1 MLRSAVA
8 FLAAIAL
15 ATPASSVSIRG
26 VDAGGEDAPMSI
38 PADAS
43 AASEASATAS
53 PAVSAADPMP
63 RHAAGEWTGSAH
75 AAAAAHIDSMCCQPN
90 IRLVCGTAF
99 VADACKSVC
108 SGGPAPAECGNVL
121 APAALRAPAVPAA
134 PAMPAVVAEAMAA
147 TTVATTVAT
156 TTTPPTTEAPMVDD
170 GCPRAIRTKL
180 QTMAPDALV
189 AFSQTE
195 DCPEAC
201 RHDALQLGTSE
212 GVAEDILGDI
222 MGSGKLDKKT
232 VMMVKAMYRGKLAT
246 HARALLGTTEGL
258 LQLSK
263 VGMEAGRRTVNKAA
277 SGVTVVKGDP
287 MVVKKPLARMEA
299 KNAGAV
305 KELAFMTVQMVDAEK
320 TVAAYV
326 PMTDVYKTT
335 TTTTTIVSLHHNRT
349 ECMQLA
355 RNKFV
360 GATHYVHELNG
371 ETEMADELAR
381 KM

>member
-1 MLRSAVA
+1 MRAFLVVA
-8 FLAAIAL
+8 FAAIAL

-26 VDAGGEDAPMSI
+26 VDVAGEDAPMAI
-38 PADAS
+38 PADAAAAPASS
-43 AASEASATAS
+43 AAAP
-53 PAVSAADPMP
+53 PAVASDPLP
-63 RHAAGEWTGSAH
+63 RHAAGEWTRSAH
-75 AAAAAHIDSMCCQPN
+75 TAAAAHIDSMCCQPN

-108 SGGPAPAECGNVL
+108 SGGAAPAECGNAV
-121 APAALRAPAVPAA
+121 APPGPPAVPAA
-134 PAMPAVVAEAMAA
+134 PAMPAEVAAAAVA
-147 TTVATTVAT
+147 TTVATTVET
-156 TTTPPTTEAPMVDD
+156 TTTAPPTTEAPMVDD

-180 QTMAPDALV
+180 QTMAPDALL

-201 RHDALQLGTSE
+201 RHDALRLGASE

-232 VMMVKAMYRGKLAT
+232 VKLVKAMYRGKLV
-246 HARALLGTTEGL
+246 
-258 LQLSK
+258 QLSK
-263 VGMEAGRRTVNKAA
+263 VGMEAGRRSVNKAA
-277 SGVTVVKGDP
+277 SGVTVVKGEP

-320 TVAAYV
+320 TLTAYV

-335 TTTTTIVSLHHNRT
+335 TTTTTIVALHHNRT